1 LKPYTSAKHQTKVL
15 TYGLVLKEVNA
26 NSIVFL
32 FDCFVELYFLKSMFL
47 KFTNTIKVMFH
58 KNLNMTQPLSLI
70 SNLQFQHI
78 FAFLSSP
85 YNAVWSIC
93 TRRYSKIHSM
103 LYRWA

>member
-1 LKPYTSAKHQTKVL
+1 
-15 TYGLVLKEVNA
+15 
-26 NSIVFL
+26 
-32 FDCFVELYFLKSMFL
+32 
-47 KFTNTIKVMFH
+47 
-58 KNLNMTQPLSLI
+58 MTQPLSLI